1 MITSISDIQT
11 YLRCRR
17 QWDYQSSNRR
27 NLTRGGMKA
36 PELELGT
43 LIHAALADWT
53 LRPELSPVKLF
64 LMHGSKRL
72 AEIEKQYLELVGIT
86 ISEDELAP
94 FSASIELG
102 KEMIANYKAHWKTPL
117 PNNFEYAFP
126 EQEVIVDI
134 PGTEHYCESCY
145 NRHGRRKLHSD
156 VFIESAFS
164 DCADCNGTGT
174 VRHKIRAILDGLLK
188 SKRGTYVVLE
198 RKTFDPRY
206 APTDDSLKTNF
217 QFVGYTWIV
226 RELGM
231 TPVAGVA
238 YDGLRKQKAPGKT
251 GKATRL
257 EDLFIRT
264 VVEFTSDQLDL
275 WAVDLANIVNEM
287 AGNPVI
293 YPHRPWDGC
302 RRCPFDSLCQSQS
315 RGEDFEHLIKLNYE
329 QRPNTRPILTVV
341 GDS

>member
-1 MITSISDIQT
+1 
-11 YLRCRR
+11 
-17 QWDYQSSNRR
+17 
-27 NLTRGGMKA
+27 MKA

-53 LRPELSPVKLF
+53 LRPDIDPVKLF
-64 LMHGSKRL
+64 MQHSAKRL
-72 AEIEKQYLELVGIT
+72 NEIQKQYLELVGT
-86 ISEDELAP
+86 SISDDELSS
-94 FSASIELG
+94 FYASIDLG
-102 KEMIANYKAHWKTPL
+102 KDMIANYKEHWKTPL

-134 PGTEHYCESCY
+134 PGTEHRCKSCFDSAYKNESITVIY
-145 NRHGRRKLHSD
+145 SNDAEIK
-156 VFIESAFS
+156 FSANS
-164 DCADCNGTGT
+164 DCPKCHGTG
-174 VRHKIRAILDGLLK
+174 VEKHQIRAILDGLLK

-206 APTDDSLKTNF
+206 APTEESLQTNF

-264 VVEFTSDQLDL
+264 MVQFTTEQLDL
-275 WAVDLANIVNEM
+275 WAVDLAAIVNEM
-287 AGNPVI
+287 ANNPVI

-302 RRCPFDSLCQSQS
+302 RRCSFDSLCQSQS
-315 RGEDFEHLIKLNYE
+315 RGEDFEHLIQLNYV

-341 GDS
+341 NN